1 MFGWTIL
8 PRANDTAMPHVWE
21 MLSRYGQPENR
32 ASSTPDPGGRP
43 AGGLVHVPASR
54 SPVSRSGRSVGLGL
68 AVLMARYKV
77 VERGLLPYLVLSQTV
92 PLIALAPLV
101 VSWGGRLHVGA
112 FEWPRWLSA
121 AVLGAFLAFFPVA
134 VGTLKGLT
142 STPPASLELMD
153 SYAASWRQTLFKLRF
168 PAALPY
174 IVPALKLAATASV
187 VGVVVAEISTGLAGG
202 IGRLIIEYA
211 REATSD
217 PAKVFTAVF
226 GAAALGLADGRDR
239 RAGRS
244 GGDAEPAARG
254 DRVSDTAD
262 GRAERR
268 RGPRPVQGVQ
278 RRTRRTRSRPSSTST
293 SMIAPGE
300 FVSLIGP
307 SGCGKSTQLRLIAN
321 LTEPTTGRG
330 PGQRQAGARRAA
342 RSGLRDGVPAGGPV
356 RVANASTKNVELPLE
371 LKGWDRARRR
381 QRALEMLELVKL
393 PEFAEHFPWQLSG
406 GMQQRVAIARALAA
420 HPPLLLMDEPFGA
433 LDEMTREHMQTELLR
448 ICGETSTT
456 VVFVTHSI
464 PEAVFLSTRVVVM
477 SPRPGRITDVI
488 DVELGPRA

>member
-1 MFGWTIL
+1 LTRFRRVWTFALALILVAVVWELYKVIGPEDGGTVFGWAIL

-21 MLSRYGQPENR
+21 MVSRYGQPENR
-32 ASSTPDPGGRP
+32 ASDTPILVVVLRGAWFTFRIAL
-43 AGGLVHVPASR
+43 AGLALGTA
-54 SPVSRSGRSVGLGL
+54 VGLGL

-226 GAAALGLADGRDR
+226 GAAALGLVM
-239 RAGRS
+239 AGIVALVDLVGMRN
-244 GGDAEPAARG
+244 R
-254 DRVSDTAD
+254 
-262 GRAERR
+262 
-268 RGPRPVQGVQ
+268 PRE
-278 RRTRRTRSRPSSTST
+278 
-293 SMIAPGE
+293 A
-300 FVSLIGP
+300 
-307 SGCGKSTQLRLIAN
+307 
-321 LTEPTTGRG
+321 TE
-330 PGQRQAGARRAA
+330 
-342 RSGLRDGVPAGGPV
+342 
-356 RVANASTKNVELPLE
+356 
-371 LKGWDRARRR
+371 
-381 QRALEMLELVKL
+381 
-393 PEFAEHFPWQLSG
+393 
-406 GMQQRVAIARALAA
+406 
-420 HPPLLLMDEPFGA
+420 
-433 LDEMTREHMQTELLR
+433 
-448 ICGETSTT
+448 
-456 VVFVTHSI
+456 
-464 PEAVFLSTRVVVM
+464 
-477 SPRPGRITDVI
+477 
-488 DVELGPRA
+488 

>member
-1 MFGWTIL
+1 MTRARRVWTFALALVLVGAVWELYKVAGPQDGGTVFGWTIL

-21 MLSRYGQPENR
+21 MFSRYGQPENR
-32 ASSTPDPGGRP
+32 ASDTPILVVVLRGAWFTFRI
-43 AGGLVHVPASR
+43 ALAGLVLGTA
-54 SPVSRSGRSVGLGL
+54 VGLGL

-168 PAALPY
+168 PSALPY

-226 GAAALGLADGRDR
+226 GAAALGLVM
-239 RAGRS
+239 
-244 GGDAEPAARG
+244 AAIVAVVDLVGMRH
-254 DRVSDTAD
+254 R
-262 GRAERR
+262 
-268 RGPRPVQGVQ
+268 PRE
-278 RRTRRTRSRPSSTST
+278 
-293 SMIAPGE
+293 A
-300 FVSLIGP
+300 
-307 SGCGKSTQLRLIAN
+307 
-321 LTEPTTGRG
+321 TE
-330 PGQRQAGARRAA
+330 
-342 RSGLRDGVPAGGPV
+342 
-356 RVANASTKNVELPLE
+356 
-371 LKGWDRARRR
+371 
-381 QRALEMLELVKL
+381 
-393 PEFAEHFPWQLSG
+393 
-406 GMQQRVAIARALAA
+406 
-420 HPPLLLMDEPFGA
+420 
-433 LDEMTREHMQTELLR
+433 
-448 ICGETSTT
+448 
-456 VVFVTHSI
+456 
-464 PEAVFLSTRVVVM
+464 
-477 SPRPGRITDVI
+477 
-488 DVELGPRA
+488 